1 MTSSSKEPRQK
12 LNPDARVDSQ
22 TETETKTSS
31 NEWLSLPLLLPG
43 SIFTVSDLKT
53 NLRRLFYPFD
63 LAYFTFTQYDKSQ
76 KLYTH
81 SKQKFNIESDKMYQ
95 GIRIYERPDQ
105 SRDNLSI
112 SQKFLQPVYQYGL
125 KNFKDDPGEPIGRL
139 WMVPT
144 VYPWFSYLL
153 YSAVMFRL
161 GKNRGLYSL
170 LAKKADKKM
179 TKNNPKM
186 HMDEIKKA

>member
-12 LNPDARVDSQ
+12 LNPDALTDSGD
-22 TETETKTSS
+22 ETRTSS
-31 NEWLSLPLLLPG
+31 DEWLLPW
-43 SIFTVSDLKT
+43 SDFAASDLKT

-76 KLYTH
+76 KLYSH
-81 SKQKFNIESDKMYQ
+81 SKQNSNVGFDKVYQ
-95 GIRIYERPDQ
+95 GNKIYERPDQ

-139 WMVPT
+139 WMLPT
-144 VYPWFSYLL
+144 VYPLFSYLF

-161 GKNRGLYSL
+161 GKNRGFYSL
-170 LAKKADKKM
+170 LYRKVNKKM
-179 TKNNPKM
+179 TKNNPTM
-186 HMDEIKKA
+186 HMDEVKKA